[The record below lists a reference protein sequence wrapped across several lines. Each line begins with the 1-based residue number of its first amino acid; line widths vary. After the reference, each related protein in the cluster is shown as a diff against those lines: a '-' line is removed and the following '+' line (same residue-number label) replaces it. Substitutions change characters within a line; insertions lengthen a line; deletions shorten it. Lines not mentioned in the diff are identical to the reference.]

1 MGQQTLS
8 ERADELSRR
17 RAAMLPLLALVF
29 LSQQASYLSD
39 HHGDRLVDHV
49 KIGAW
54 VVLSLVLL
62 LGLVTKGFWF
72 RSRELRDLLDDE
84 TTRAN
89 RSDAL
94 GKGFIAA
101 ILTAIAAYFINQFQS
116 VRGDEAGHLV
126 VTIGIATAL
135 IRFGYLERRA
145 LRDA

>member
-1 MGQQTLS
+1 M
-8 ERADELSRR
+8 
-17 RAAMLPLLALVF
+17 
-29 LSQQASYLSD
+29 
-39 HHGDRLVDHV
+39 
-49 KIGAW
+49 
-54 VVLSLVLL
+54 VLSLVLL

-101 ILTAIAAYFINQFQS
+101 ILTAIAAYFINQLEPM
-116 VRGDEAGHLV
+116 RGDEAAHLV
-126 VTIGIATAL
+126 VTIAIAMAL
-135 IRFGYLERRA
+135 VRFGYLERRA